1 MEAQAIMKEDVVQK
15 QHPHRARHFT
25 PGVMMADLT
34 TAFAVGAT
42 AAIPISIVDYSIM
55 ARVAGVTDSSL
66 RELWR
71 GTKTLFLRPHRFFLP
86 CAQNKCS
93 LVYGVCTVVYT
104 STYIGSNMTK
114 SYCETKGY
122 SPEYCNL
129 AAGIMSGVLNTI
141 TTVWKDGII
150 LKSLPPAN
158 AETAAAARKPVP
170 WLTRGL
176 FCGRDTLTCIAAF
189 TIAPMVATWLTQYC
203 WNPTE
208 NAKLPKPLPVEG
220 KTQVPLPTTDMA
232 QILTPAVLQFVTTLM
247 HITAIR
253 YRQTYPNFS
262 MADLNQSLRQTY
274 WSSTLLRIFRIIPSF
289 GLGAILN
296 REMRS
301 NLLDRAEGPKYM

>member
-1 MEAQAIMKEDVVQK
+1 MEAQTIMKDTVARKE
-15 QHPHRARHFT
+15 HPHRARTFT
-25 PGVMMADLT
+25 AGVVMADVT
-34 TAFAVGAT
+34 TALAVGAT

-55 ARVAGVTDSSL
+55 ARVAGVTDSSM

-93 LVYGVCTVVYT
+93 LVYGVCTVVYS
-104 STYIGSNMTK
+104 STYIGSNTTK
-114 SYCETKGY
+114 SYCEAKGY
-122 SPEYCNL
+122 SQEYCNL

-150 LKSLPPAN
+150 LKNLPPAN
-158 AETAAAARKPVP
+158 AETAAAAMKPVP

-176 FCGRDTLTCIAAF
+176 FCARDTLTCVAAF

-203 WNPTE
+203 YNRTE
-208 NAKLPKPLPVEG
+208 NAKRANPLPVEG
-220 KTQVPLPTTDMA
+220 KTHLPLSTVDTA
-232 QILTPAVLQFVTTLM
+232 QILTPAVLQFVTTLL

-274 WSSTLLRIFRIIPSF
+274 LSSTTLRIFRILPSF
-289 GLGAILN
+289 GLGAIFN

-301 NLLDRAEGPKYM
+301 KMLDRAEGPNL